1 MSLLYR
7 VIFASAC
14 KNTHHRLVLDALRHT
29 RDANAETWRNLF
41 LYHYEALLKG
51 AKAPDDEFKD
61 FVNHVLHVRDNY
73 WGGALKTA
81 QLWYKLALDALRMHD
96 WKEAAY
102 SVGVLSHYFTDPF
115 MPLHTAQSET
125 EGKVHRPA
133 EWSVAQSY
141 VELQNI
147 IEQDLGG
154 YPNIEVPATS
164 TWLTDLIRYGAE
176 EATKHYETILTH
188 YNLAAGVKDP
198 LKGLDQ
204 ELKDVIAGQIALA
217 AASFGRVLDK
227 LWAEAK
233 VDPPQKS
240 LAVETLISTS
250 IVPIYWITKK
260 LSSVEDKAAV
270 MAIYDEV
277 QRTGKVVQALPEDER
292 TVRKLH
298 AEQVLKKP
306 LRELDAEKPEPT
318 GQAHGEGA
326 APRVRSNRAKIFNL
340 PSLLSLPSLPSVR
353 LPTVRVPSLA
363 NLRNAG
369 KNAAAKLSM
378 PKLAKPKMPSLPS
391 LAGTKSALSKFAK
404 MPKWG
409 KGKAPPADVDAPDDA
424 EPAAETNEEAAPRK
438 TAVES
443 VLRKAPTTDLD
454 RPKTAGPSAVIRRT
468 DSSEPTPPKPSEP
481 RRDGVGGSR
490 KFYLEVGS
498 RIEDSP
504 SIGPKTARRLEA
516 LDIHTVSDLL
526 QADPRKIAE
535 RIKASHI
542 DAATVARWQKEA
554 EFVVRVPRLRGHDA
568 QFLVGAGVDDVEDL
582 LGRKAP
588 SLLQEIEDFLATP
601 AGEKLLRNNTRP
613 DTAEVEDW
621 IEAALDARPLTM
633 A

>member
-29 RDANAETWRNLF
+29 QSANADTWRNLF

-73 WGGALKTA
+73 WGGAIKTA

-115 MPLHTAQSET
+115 MPLHTAQSEA

-164 TWLTDLIRYGAE
+164 TWLADLIRFGAE

-217 AASFGRVLDK
+217 AASFARVLDK
-227 LWAEAK
+227 LWAEAD

-260 LSSVEDKAAV
+260 LASVEDKAAV

-318 GQAHGEGA
+318 GQAHGQGA
-326 APRVRSNRAKIFNL
+326 APRIRSNRAKILNL

-353 LPTVRVPSLA
+353 LPTVRVPSLTT
-363 NLRNAG
+363 L
-369 KNAAAKLSM
+369 KTAAAKVSL
-378 PKLAKPKMPSLPS
+378 PKLARPKIALPS
-391 LAGTKSALSKFAK
+391 LASTKSALSKLAK
-404 MPKWG
+404 LPKWG
-409 KGKAPPADVDAPDDA
+409 KGKTPPPDIDA
-424 EPAAETNEEAAPRK
+424 TNEAEAAAAGATHEDAAPRK

-454 RPKTAGPSAVIRRT
+454 RPKNAGPSATIRRT
-468 DSSEPTPPKPSEP
+468 DPSEPTPPKPTEA
-481 RRDGVGGSR
+481 RRDGTGGSR
-490 KFYLEVGS
+490 KFHLEVGS
-498 RIEDSP
+498 RIEDAP
-504 SIGPKTARRLEA
+504 SIGPKTARRLES

-526 QADPRKIAE
+526 QADPRTIAE

-588 SLLQEIEDFLATP
+588 SLLQDIDDFLATQ
-601 AGEKLLRNNTRP
+601 AGEKLLRNNARP
-613 DTAEVEDW
+613 DVAEVDEW
-621 IEAALDARPLTM
+621 LEAALDARPLTM

>member
-7 VIFASAC
+7 VVFASAC

-29 RDANAETWRNLF
+29 RDPNAETWRNLF
-41 LYHYEALLKG
+41 LYHYETLLKG

-73 WGGALKTA
+73 WGGAIKTA
-81 QLWYKLALDALRMHD
+81 QLWYKLTLDALRMND
-96 WKEAAY
+96 WKEAVY
-102 SVGVLSHYFTDPF
+102 SAGVLSHYFTDPF
-115 MPLHTAQSET
+115 MPLHTAQSEA

-154 YPNIEVPATS
+154 YPNVEVPVTS
-164 TWLTDLIRYGAE
+164 TWLGDLIRYGAE

-188 YNLAAGVKDP
+188 YNLEAGVKDP

-204 ELKDVIAGQIALA
+204 ELKDIIAGQIALA
-217 AASFGRVLDK
+217 ASSFARVLDK

-233 VDPPQKS
+233 VEPPQKS
-240 LAVETLISTS
+240 LTVETLISTS
-250 IVPIYWITKK
+250 IVPIFWITKK
-260 LSSVEDKAAV
+260 LASVEDKAAV

-298 AEQVLKKP
+298 AEQVLKTP
-306 LRELDAEKPEPT
+306 LRELDAEKPAPT
-318 GQAHGEGA
+318 GQAYGQGA
-326 APRVRSNRAKIFNL
+326 APRTRSNRASILNL
-340 PSLLSLPSLPSVR
+340 PSLVSLPSVR
-353 LPTVRVPSLA
+353 MPTIRVPSLEA
-363 NLRNAG
+363 VKG
-369 KNAAAKLSM
+369 AAAKVSL
-378 PKLAKPKMPSLPS
+378 PKLGKPKISLPS
-391 LAGTKSALSKFAK
+391 LAGTKSALSKLAK
-404 MPKWG
+404 LPKWG
-409 KGKAPPADVDAPDDA
+409 KGKAPPPTDSSSD
-424 EPAAETNEEAAPRK
+424 EAAETRQTEEVAPPK
-438 TAVES
+438 KAVES
-443 VLRKAPTTDLD
+443 VLRKTPTTDLD
-454 RPKTAGPSAVIRRT
+454 TPKTAPSAAIRRT
-468 DSSEPTPPKPSEP
+468 DPPGPTPPKPTEA
-481 RRDGVGGSR
+481 RRDGAR
-490 KFYLEVGS
+490 KFYLEIGS
-498 RIEDSP
+498 PIEDAP

-526 QADPRKIAE
+526 QCDPHQTAA

-568 QFLVGAGVDDVEDL
+568 QFLVGSGVDDVEAL
-582 LGRKAP
+582 LGCKAP
-588 SLLQEIEDFLATP
+588 ALLQDIEDFLATQ
-601 AGEKLLRNNTRP
+601 AGEKLLRNNARP
-613 DTAEVEDW
+613 DLAEVEEW
-621 IEAALDARPLTM
+621 LEAALDARPLTM

>member
-1 MSLLYR
+1 VSLLYR

-29 RDANAETWRNLF
+29 QDANAETWRNLF
-41 LYHYEALLKG
+41 LYHYEPLLKG

-73 WGGALKTA
+73 WGGAIKTA

-96 WKEAAY
+96 WKEAVY

-115 MPLHTAQSET
+115 MPLHTAQSEA

-154 YPNIEVPATS
+154 YPNVEVPATT
-164 TWLTDLIRYGAE
+164 TWLADLIRYGAE

-217 AASFGRVLDK
+217 AASFARVLDK

-233 VDPPQKS
+233 VEPPRKS

-260 LSSVEDKAAV
+260 LASVEDKAAV

-292 TVRKLH
+292 TVRKAH

-318 GQAHGEGA
+318 GQAYGQGA
-326 APRVRSNRAKIFNL
+326 APRVRSNRAKILNL
-340 PSLLSLPSLPSVR
+340 PSLLSLPSLPTMR
-353 LPTVRVPSLA
+353 MPTVRVPSLA
-363 NLRNAG
+363 AMRNAG
-369 KNAAAKLSM
+369 KNMAAKVSM
-378 PKLAKPKMPSLPS
+378 PKLSKPKMNMPS
-391 LAGTKSALSKFAK
+391 LAGTKSVLSKLR
-404 MPKWG
+404 MPKWS
-409 KGKAPPADVDAPDDA
+409 KGKTPPPDVDAAKEA
-424 EPAAETNEEAAPRK
+424 ELEAATKDEAAPRK
-438 TAVES
+438 KAVES

-454 RPKTAGPSAVIRRT
+454 PPKSNAASPSIRRT
-468 DSSEPTPPKPSEP
+468 DPPSPTPPKPTEP
-481 RRDGVGGSR
+481 RRDGEAGSR
-490 KFYLEVGS
+490 KFYLEIGS
-498 RIEDSP
+498 RIEDAP

-526 QADPRKIAE
+526 QADPRKTAE
-535 RIKASHI
+535 QIKASHI

-588 SLLQEIEDFLATP
+588 SLLQDIEDFLATP
-601 AGEKLLRNNTRP
+601 AGEKLLRNNARP
-613 DTAEVEDW
+613 DLNEVDEW